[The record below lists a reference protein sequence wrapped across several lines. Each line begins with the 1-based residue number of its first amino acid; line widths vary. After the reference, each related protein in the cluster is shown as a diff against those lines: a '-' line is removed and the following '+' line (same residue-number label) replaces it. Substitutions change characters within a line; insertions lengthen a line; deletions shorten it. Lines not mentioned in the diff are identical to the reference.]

1 LEKHHQKTLER
12 IESFVEERD
21 NDKIISALSDL
32 HAADIAELIG
42 AVKREE
48 RAYIFN
54 LLPREIKADVIIEFD
69 DTTRELLVSA
79 LDNTTIADLVEEL
92 DTDEAADIVQNL
104 PENQQEE
111 ILETVG
117 HEIAEDV
124 QELMAYEE
132 DTAGGIM
139 RLEYIEVTEDTLIK
153 DINAIARKQSEDEEI
168 ESFYNI
174 WVSDERG
181 VLRGYARLHDILVA
195 DPKKKIKN
203 IMRTDLRFVH
213 PDVDQEEVARL
224 SVKYNLVTVPV
235 IDNAGKLMGVIT
247 FDDIADVIDEEADE
261 DITRLSGSGDIE
273 ISEESAFK
281 ISKARIPWLLV
292 ALAGE
297 LISAF
302 VIFQFEAD
310 LKKAVV
316 LSFFFPV
323 IMAMAGNVGIQSS
336 AIVVRGLATGEISG
350 LNLKRRLVREI
361 KAALIN
367 GIICAVILF
376 SIILL
381 VLKSIKLGITVAT
394 ALISV
399 IFIAATIGT
408 LMPFILHRFKVDPA
422 ISTGPFITTS
432 NDVLGLLI
440 YLLIVTSIL

>member
-1 LEKHHQKTLER
+1 MEKHHQKTLER
-12 IESFVEERD
+12 IESFIEERD
-21 NDKIISALSDL
+21 NDKIIQAVSDL

-42 AVKREE
+42 AIKREE

-54 LLPREIKADVIIEFD
+54 LLPKDIKADVIIEFD

-79 LDNTTIADLVEEL
+79 LDNTTIADLIEDL

-104 PENQQEE
+104 PEDQQEE
-111 ILETVG
+111 ILETV
-117 HEIAEDV
+117 HHDVAEDV

-139 RLEYIEVTEDTLIK
+139 RLEYIEVNENTAIK
-153 DINAIARKQSEDEEI
+153 DINAIARQQAYDEEI

-174 WVSDERG
+174 WISDDRG
-181 VLRGYARLHDILVA
+181 VLRGYARLNDILVA
-195 DPKKKIKN
+195 DPKKKIKE
-203 IMRTDLRFVH
+203 IMLPDVRFVH

-235 IDNAGKLMGVIT
+235 VDNAGKLLGVIT

-261 DITRLSGSGDIE
+261 DITRLTGSGDIE
-273 ISEESAFK
+273 ISEESPLK

-292 ALAGE
+292 ALVGE

-323 IMAMAGNVGIQSS
+323 IMAMAGNVGIQAS

-350 LNLKRRLVREI
+350 LNLRRRLFREI
-361 KAALIN
+361 KAALIS
-367 GIICAVILF
+367 GLICAVILF
-376 SIILL
+376 SIIFIW
-381 VLKSIKLGITVAT
+381 LKSVKLGLTVAA
-394 ALISV
+394 ALIIV
-399 IFIAATIGT
+399 IFKAATIGT
-408 LMPFILHRFKVDPA
+408 LMPFVLHRFKVDPA

-440 YLLIVTSIL
+440 YLLIVTSIY